1 MLRGCRVEAR
11 LALREPRRGDG
22 CEEVRLFEWEEV
34 TGTTDSGVGSGASQ
48 IDVDNF
54 FGIIVTVQ
62 ELFCGGRDGN
72 PVSATAQI
80 NVDASPENLAR
91 AIRFRLGKVSSTGLT
106 VFPKAS
112 RPLVPY
118 EEVTKA
124 DYESALAAGLAQVN
138 GD

>member
-1 MLRGCRVEAR
+1 M
-11 LALREPRRGDG
+11 PRRGDG
-22 CEEVRLFEWEEV
+22 SEEVGLFEWQVV
-34 TGTTDSGVGSGASQ
+34 TGTTDCGVGSGASQ

-91 AIRFRLGKVSSTGLT
+91 AIRFRLGKVTGLT
-106 VFPKAS
+106 VLPKAS